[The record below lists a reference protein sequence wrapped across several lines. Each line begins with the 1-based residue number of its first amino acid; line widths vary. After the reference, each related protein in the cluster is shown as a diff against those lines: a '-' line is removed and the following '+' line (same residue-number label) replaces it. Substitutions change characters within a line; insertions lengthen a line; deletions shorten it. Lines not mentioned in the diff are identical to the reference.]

1 MIKEYLNRIGFNGDI
16 NPSNEVLFQIH
27 AGHMLHIPFE
37 NLDIHLKNKIIL
49 DKDHLFNKIIKN
61 KRGGYCY
68 ELNGMFYLL
77 LKEIGFDVK
86 MISAQVSIGEDLW
99 TPDFSHLALIVKT
112 DKTYLADVGFG
123 DNFFEPLLFEK
134 DIIQKDIIQKDK
146 AGYFKIVKDSEGYF
160 KLMNSDEGNDFKDG
174 YRFTLNEYKWS
185 DFEKMNVYQQTSE
198 NSHFTKNRICSLA
211 TSSGR
216 ISLSNNKLTVTENGE
231 KKITEFEDKNEF
243 NKILF
248 EKFQIRL

>member
-1 MIKEYLNRIGFNGDI
+1 MINEYLNRIGFKGDI
-16 NPSNEVLFQIH
+16 NTSNEILFQIH
-27 AGHMLHIPFE
+27 GKHLLNIPFE

-49 DKDHLFNKIIKN
+49 SKDHLFEKILKN

-68 ELNGMFYLL
+68 ELNGMLYLL

-86 MISAQVSIGEDLW
+86 MISAQVSIGDDQW

-112 DKTYLADVGFG
+112 DNTYLADVGFG
-123 DNFFEPLLFEK
+123 DNFFEPLLFK
-134 DIIQKDIIQKDK
+134 TDLIQKDN
-146 AGYFKIVKDSEGYF
+146 AGYFKIVKDGEGFF
-160 KLMNSDEGNDFKDG
+160 KVMNSSDGINFKDG
-174 YRFTLNEYKWS
+174 YRFSLNEYNWN
-185 DFEKMNVYQQTSE
+185 DFEEMNVYQQTSE

-231 KKITEFEDKNEF
+231 KVITEFEDENEF
-243 NKILF
+243 NKILLD
-248 EKFQIRL
+248 KFQIKL